1 MDRYPHF
8 PLQIRDQYGNVAA
21 YARVTVLDA
30 DSGAAIT
37 TYYDDGVTLKTSIIT
52 DSQGWVD
59 FYTDRKKVVSLTVT
73 GTDGTFTIPRVAA
86 DTVEDH
92 RQTGDHAPG
101 TITPDQ
107 LSFFLPDDP
116 DLALHVVMESNTH
129 GLPSNGYFAY
139 TKAGTASGATSSPDF
154 VDVTVDSLAVTTG
167 GTLHGVMF
175 CDSDQVSLVAA
186 IAAASSG
193 DVIVIKSTNGVTESY
208 DTSGGTITINKNL
221 TLTSLGA
228 VFIDYSGNNPL
239 FTVTSGLCVF
249 ENMEIVQISGSSSV
263 LKVTNGS
270 AYVKRVN
277 WNNTGAPC
285 VLLQGTLGQFFS
297 ERSQIVSDQDGIKTN
312 GVGTYG
318 SIYATSTTFSSTD
331 AGGTYYGVN
340 LTKNGAAPTSGHSF
354 TNCKIMGKSRGL
366 YVDVPDCKFIAC
378 YIEDFSGAGE
388 AVHVTANGTDCYLP
402 SNGNTINGAITDGSS
417 NIVGNTAGWD
427 YDSGIVTVDNSGSTY
442 TDEYLAQ
449 TFTHNLGSVNLEA
462 SLLLANTVGF
472 NDKVWTIPVGPTVV
486 YNTNNHA
493 HGALAFSLCFTST
506 NAAKLVLYAGES
518 RTGGAI
524 TTSGDYL
531 FNAVD
536 PSAIVANVAEDDYN
550 WADAGGVALKTIY
563 VRLRLRRM

>member
-8 PLQIRDQYGNVAA
+8 TLQARDQYGNVAA
-21 YARVTVLDA
+21 YARVTVLDG

-37 TYYDDGVTLKTSIIT
+37 TYYDDGVTVKSSIIT
-52 DSQGWVD
+52 DSQGWAD
-59 FYTDRKKVVSLTVT
+59 FYTAKKKVVSVTVT
-73 GTDGTFTIPRVAA
+73 GTDGTFTIPRIAA

-92 RQTGDHAPG
+92 RQTGDHAAG

-107 LSFFLPDDP
+107 LSFSLPDDP

-129 GLPSNGYFAY
+129 GLASNEYFAC
-139 TKAGTASGATSSPDF
+139 TKAGTASAATSSPDF
-154 VDVTVDSLAVTTG
+154 ADVTVDSLAVTTG
-167 GTLHGVMF
+167 GTIHGVMF
-175 CDSDQVSLVAA
+175 CDSDQTSLTAA

-193 DVIVIKSTNGVTESY
+193 DVIVIQSTSGTTVSY
-208 DTSGGTITINKNL
+208 DTSGGTITINKSL
-221 TLTSLGA
+221 TLTSLGG
-228 VFIDYSGNNPL
+228 VSIDYEGNNPL
-239 FTVTSGLCVF
+239 FTVTSGLVTF
-249 ENMEIVQISGSSSV
+249 ERMEITQVSGSASI

-270 AYVKRVN
+270 AAVRQVN

-285 VLLQGTLGQFFS
+285 VLLQGTGGQFTS
-297 ERSQIVSDQDGIKTN
+297 ERSQIISDQDGIKTN

-366 YVDVPDCKFIAC
+366 YVDVPDCKFVAC

-388 AVHVTANGTDCYLP
+388 AVHVTSNGADCYLP
-402 SNGNTINGAITDGSS
+402 STSNTINGAITDGSS

-427 YDSGIVTVDNSGSTY
+427 YDSGIITIDNSGSTY
-442 TDEYLAQ
+442 TDEYFTQ
-449 TFTHNLGSVNLEA
+449 SFTHNLGSVQLDGA
-462 SLLLANTVGF
+462 LLLANTVGF
-472 NDKVWTIPVGPTVV
+472 NDKVWLIPVGPSVV

-493 HGALAFSLCFTST
+493 HGALAFSLCYTST
-506 NAAKLVLYAGES
+506 NVAKLVLYAGES
-518 RTGGAI
+518 RTGGSI

-536 PSAIVANVAEDDYN
+536 PTAVSASVAEDDYN